1 MSNTSYYRSPFGD
14 TTHTKVFVG
23 GLAWETPTDEMRRY
37 FDQFGEILEA
47 VIITDKATGKSKG
60 YGFVTF
66 RDSDSATRAV
76 ADPNPVIDGRKA
88 NCNIASFGRPRPSTP
103 RGRGQGGSPSQYQ
116 GGGQSSYTGMA
127 APVQAAA
134 AQLMY
139 PSYGYTY
146 NSEYGYHQALYNAQL
161 QQAQY
166 YQQQMYGGGGATSPS
181 SSNIMPSPYY
191 YLQAPSP
198 RPYLHHQ
205 QHYQYHHHQQ
215 QQQQQ
220 QQQRLPSASSYLI
233 YPSNVEAP
241 TPSNVPTSQG
251 PLSSSTESHAPQQ
264 VSEEGGEFDPTDAPE
279 STTTNIR
286 DLTSSS

>member
-127 APVQAAA
+127 APVQQAAA

-146 NSEYGYHQALYNAQL
+146 NSEYGLLLHLMSLLPKGHYLLPLNHTHHNK
-161 QQAQY
+161 
-166 YQQQMYGGGGATSPS
+166 YQKKVENSIQRMHLKVRLRTS
-181 SSNIMPSPYY
+181 
-191 YLQAPSP
+191 
-198 RPYLHHQ
+198 
-205 QHYQYHHHQQ
+205 
-215 QQQQQ
+215 
-220 QQQRLPSASSYLI
+220 
-233 YPSNVEAP
+233 E
-241 TPSNVPTSQG
+241 T
-251 PLSSSTESHAPQQ
+251 
-264 VSEEGGEFDPTDAPE
+264 
-279 STTTNIR
+279 
-286 DLTSSS
+286 

>member
-1 MSNTSYYRSPFGD
+1 MSSNTSYYRSPFGD
-14 TTHTKVFVG
+14 TTYTKVFVG
-23 GLAWETPTDEMRRY
+23 GLAWETPTEEMRRY

-47 VIITDKATGKSKG
+47 VIITDKTTGKSKG

-66 RDSDSATRAV
+66 QEPESATRAV

-103 RGRGQGGSPSQYQ
+103 RGRGQGGSPSQYH

-127 APVQAAA
+127 APLQQAAT

-146 NSEYGYHQALYNAQL
+146 NSEYGYHQALYNTQL

-166 YQQQMYGGGGATSPS
+166 YQQQMYGGGATSPS

-198 RPYLHHQ
+198 RPYPHQ
-205 QHYQYHHHQQ
+205 HHHQYAHHIHHH
-215 QQQQQ
+215 QQ
-220 QQQRLPSASSYLI
+220 QQQRLPSASSYPI
-233 YPSNVEAP
+233 HQSNFEAP
-241 TPSNVPTSQG
+241 TNSSNAPPSQEPI
-251 PLSSSTESHAPQQ
+251 SSSTA
-264 VSEEGGEFDPTDAPE
+264 EGGEFDATDAPE
-279 STTTNIR
+279 STTTNSR
-286 DLTSSS
+286 ELTSSS

>member
-14 TTHTKVFVG
+14 TTYTKVFVG
-23 GLAWETPTDEMRRY
+23 GLAWETPTEEMRRY
-37 FDQFGEILEA
+37 FEQFGEILEA
-47 VIITDKATGKSKG
+47 VIITDKTTGKSKG

-66 RDSDSATRAV
+66 REPDSATRAV
-76 ADPNPVIDGRKA
+76 ADPNPMIDGRKA

-103 RGRGQGGSPSQYQ
+103 RGRGQGGSPNQYQ
-116 GGGQSSYTGMA
+116 GLGQSGYTGMA
-127 APVQAAA
+127 APMQQTAT

-139 PSYGYTY
+139 PPYGYTY
-146 NSEYGYHQALYNAQL
+146 NSEYGYHQALYNTQL

-166 YQQQMYGGGGATSPS
+166 YQQQMYGGGATSPS

-198 RPYLHHQ
+198 RPYPPHHQ
-205 QHYQYHHHQQ
+205 HHPYNQH
-215 QQQQQ
+215 QQQ

-233 YPSNVEAP
+233 YPPNFEAP
-241 TPSNVPTSQG
+241 TSSNVPLSQG
-251 PLSSSTESHAPQQ
+251 PISSSTESHAPQQ

-279 STTTNIR
+279 STTTNNR
-286 DLTSSS
+286 ELTSSS

>member
-1 MSNTSYYRSPFGD
+1 MSSNTSYYRSPFGD

-23 GLAWETPTDEMRRY
+23 GLAWETPTEEMRRY

-47 VIITDKATGKSKG
+47 VIIMDKTTGKSKG

-66 RDSDSATRAV
+66 REPDSATRAV

-116 GGGQSSYTGMA
+116 GGGQSGYTGMA
-127 APVQAAA
+127 APQQQAAT
-134 AQLMY
+134 AQLIY
-139 PSYGYTY
+139 PPYGYTY
-146 NSEYGYHQALYNAQL
+146 NSEYGYHQALYNTQL

-166 YQQQMYGGGGATSPS
+166 YQQQIYGGGATSPS

-198 RPYLHHQ
+198 RAYPH
-205 QHYQYHHHQQ
+205 QHYAHHIHH
-215 QQQQQ
+215 QQ
-220 QQQRLPSASSYLI
+220 QQQRLPSASSHLI
-233 YPSNVEAP
+233 YPSNFEAP
-241 TPSNVPTSQG
+241 TTSSNAPTSQEQI
-251 PLSSSTESHAPQQ
+251 SSSTESQATHQ
-264 VSEEGGEFDPTDAPE
+264 VSGEGGEFDATDAPE
-279 STTTNIR
+279 STTTNR
-286 DLTSSS
+286 ELTSSS

>member
-1 MSNTSYYRSPFGD
+1 MSSNTSYYRSPFGD

-23 GLAWETPTDEMRRY
+23 GLAWETPTEEMRRY

-47 VIITDKATGKSKG
+47 VIIKDKTTGKSKG

-66 RDSDSATRAV
+66 REPDSATRAV

-116 GGGQSSYTGMA
+116 GGGQSGYTGMA
-127 APVQAAA
+127 APLQQAAT

-139 PSYGYTY
+139 PPYGY
-146 NSEYGYHQALYNAQL
+146 ALYNTQL

-166 YQQQMYGGGGATSPS
+166 YQQQMYGGGATSPS

-198 RPYLHHQ
+198 RPYPHQHHQ
-205 QHYQYHHHQQ
+205 HYAHHIHH
-215 QQQQQ
+215 QQ

-233 YPSNVEAP
+233 YPSNFEAP
-241 TPSNVPTSQG
+241 TTSSNAPISQE
-251 PLSSSTESHAPQQ
+251 PLSSSIESQETHQ
-264 VSEEGGEFDPTDAPE
+264 VSGGGEFDATDAPE
-279 STTTNIR
+279 STTTNR
-286 DLTSSS
+286 ELTSSS

>member
-1 MSNTSYYRSPFGD
+1 MSSNTSYYRSPFGD
-14 TTHTKVFVG
+14 TTHTKVFIG
-23 GLAWETPTDEMRRY
+23 GLAWETPTEEMRSY

-47 VIITDKATGKSKG
+47 VIITDKTTGKSKG

-66 RDSDSATRAV
+66 QDSESATRAV

-103 RGRGQGGSPSQYQ
+103 RGRGQGGSPSQYH
-116 GGGQSSYTGMA
+116 GGGQSVYTGMA
-127 APVQAAA
+127 AVPPQHAGTG
-134 AQLMY
+134 QLMY
-139 PSYGYTY
+139 PTSYGYNY
-146 NSEYGYHQALYNAQL
+146 NSEYGYHQALYNTQL

-198 RPYLHHQ
+198 RPYHQQ
-205 QHYQYHHHQQ
+205 QHYAHHVHHQHH
-215 QQQQQ
+215 QQQQ
-220 QQQRLPSASSYLI
+220 QQQRLPSSSSYLI
-233 YPSNVEAP
+233 YPSNFEAN
-241 TPSNVPTSQG
+241 PSQEPI
-251 PLSSSTESHAPQQ
+251 SSSTESQAPHQ
-264 VSEEGGEFDPTDAPE
+264 VSGEGGEFDATDAPE
-279 STTTNIR
+279 STTTSNR

>member
-23 GLAWETPTDEMRRY
+23 GLAWETPTDEMRRH

-47 VIITDKATGKSKG
+47 VIITDKTTGKSKG

-66 RDSDSATRAV
+66 REPDSATRAV

-103 RGRGQGGSPSQYQ
+103 RGRGQGGSPGQYQ
-116 GGGQSSYTGMA
+116 GGGQSDYTGMA
-127 APVQAAA
+127 APLQQAAT

-146 NSEYGYHQALYNAQL
+146 NSEYGYHQALYNSQL

-166 YQQQMYGGGGATSPS
+166 YQQQMYGAGATSPS

-198 RPYLHHQ
+198 RPYPHHH
-205 QHYQYHHHQQ
+205 QHYQYHHH
-215 QQQQQ
+215 QQ

-241 TPSNVPTSQG
+241 TSSNAPTSQG

-264 VSEEGGEFDPTDAPE
+264 VSEGGEHDPTDAPE
-279 STTTNIR
+279 STTTNSR
-286 DLTSSS
+286 ELTSSS